1 MGRGK
6 HASKKRKADFGKQL
20 AAAMT
25 MLSHNDDSSSS
36 EEEAPAKASSA
47 ASASALVPVASTALT
62 LTPDAALA
70 AGMQELQA
78 HRAQLFLPPSVGG
91 ARHHKDEQNVISRG
105 YSHLMYLPKAWPE
118 IQLTSHVMSHE
129 CIISVDCLVAY
140 ALRRWL

>member
-6 HASKKRKADFGKQL
+6 HAAKKRKADFGKQL

-25 MLSHNDDSSSS
+25 FLNADESSSS
-36 EEEAPAKASSA
+36 EEQQAPAKASSA

-78 HRAQLFLPPSVGG
+78 HRAQPFLPSVGG

-129 CIISVDCLVAY
+129 CIVSVDCLVAY